1 MNKLTK
7 LVIVESSEIIFI
19 GLSKILN
26 KREYSISYVPTF
38 DEFNSKINKLQTD
51 LVIINPIFFGN
62 NLKSFKKLQ
71 IEFQHIKW
79 LALVYY
85 HFDEAILNIFD
96 EKIFINDDSGKINF
110 KIKNQ
115 IENEKQNSAR
125 AENTISER
133 ETEILKL
140 LVEGNSNKEIAD
152 KLNISTH
159 TVMTHRK
166 NITQKTGIKSVSG
179 LTIYAVVNKIITI
192 PNF

>member
-1 MNKLTK
+1 VNKLTK
-7 LVIVESSEIIFI
+7 LVIVEPSEIIFI

-85 HFDEAILNIFD
+85 HFDEAILNIFN